1 MTSGSITVG
10 NGGTLSGNGLAG
22 TVNVNKGGVLA
33 AGISNVTAGMLRMA
47 SLNLRQGAT
56 VLCQLYRSGNSKF
69 KVSGNITHANDTLLL
84 VIPATRTLEV
94 GDEIEVFPAGF
105 TSAKGNVIVKCQVEE
120 GQDSYEFD
128 TSTLNTD
135 GKLRVSAVTT
145 GISSITLQNRSNDI
159 YTTDGRLLRRA
170 DNDHELQY
178 SLPSGVYII
187 GGKKVIVK

>member
-1 MTSGSITVG
+1 
-10 NGGTLSGNGLAG
+10 
-22 TVNVNKGGVLA
+22 
-33 AGISNVTAGMLRMA
+33 
-47 SLNLRQGAT
+47 
-56 VLCQLYRSGNSKF
+56 
-69 KVSGNITHANDTLLL
+69 HANDTLLL

-145 GISSITLQNRSNDI
+145 GITSITLQNRSNDI

-170 DNDHELQY
+170 DNDRELQY